1 MSLSLVTIFIV
12 TLLSVT
18 SIGLRLVDL
27 IGFSQLNRPLR
38 FSVAYGL
45 GVLLTAQIIL
55 LLAQLSLSLRA
66 MSWAILVIGAVIG
79 LSRTMTHHSVTSLFH
94 RVRVNY
100 GVLAKSPLKPYPD
113 VTLTL
118 TLLALLGAHVVW
130 ALHTSLLQPDFPWDA
145 FTTWLYRAKLWV
157 LYDNIQPLTPVADW
171 LSSGAA
177 TGHAIYAHKY
187 PETLSVYVAF
197 VSALTGDW
205 SPAIISLTWCSIYIA
220 ICASVFGLLITAG
233 TEKKRAL
240 IGAYLIGALPL
251 LNTHA
256 ALYGYGDLWLCFFSG
271 GGLALL
277 LVWSMRGNPQLLIL
291 AAVMLL
297 AGTQFKSEGWL
308 WLIMGTTFAIFI
320 GFANRYGYRSLIL
333 ALSLLIGGFWLSDI
347 SHLNLGALGQWGI
360 EDRVLHAGALGSYP
374 LRPLNPAG
382 SYFNIIF
389 QQLNFLFLGLAYL
402 AALLALVATQR
413 AGAIPFLILGGMIAI
428 SQYGIFG
435 LSVYSRY
442 AETGTAI
449 TRLLL
454 HFLPVAVVTSVI
466 AWQALI
472 EKLTTH
478 QRAENLRA
486 GSAKHGW
493 SVPRLL
499 FGTATFLLAALA
511 APFAL
516 LALQTPSA
524 SAPTGT
530 WSQANDL
537 TPIVGEV
544 RPSDDSVRF
553 ISSPMSVG
561 VLAGPM
567 WDPKM
572 PQPQF
577 LLADTRFE
585 RAGAVSFYWVQ
596 ADGNAIHSSPI
607 ELSGRS
613 IIDLNRFKT
622 WSDQPVKEYG
632 YLVKNTEFGGTEIK
646 ALGLESHLALA
657 TLPWLLN
664 HWNAAEALSQR
675 LINNSVG
682 HFETP
687 LNLAS
692 FLNVSFLLITVAG
705 ALLGVIWRG
714 PEATRTAGC
723 ALLLIWGLGDVMAIK
738 NSGLNQKVSSAND
751 QSLLSLDDP
760 SGQSLSGLTGKIDA
774 LLENTTPIVIV
785 SLDEG
790 TDFASQKLPFLLLP
804 KPAIS
809 LTSEHDRSE
818 LAAWSGALVI
828 LGNDEVA
835 LDNYTE
841 RLTGQTGLERQLR
854 WQAEGARIISP

>member
-1 MSLSLVTIFIV
+1 MSLSLVTIFIA
-12 TLLSVT
+12 TLLSAT
-18 SIGLRLVDL
+18 SIGLRLLDL

-45 GVLLTAQIIL
+45 GVLLTGQIIL
-55 LLAQLSLSLRA
+55 LLAQLSLPLRV

-79 LSRTMTHHSVTSLFH
+79 VSRTVTHHSVTSLFH
-94 RVRVNY
+94 RVRVNC
-100 GVLAKSPLKPYPD
+100 GVLSKNLTKPNPE

-118 TLLALLGAHVVW
+118 TLLALLGAHIAW
-130 ALHTSLLQPDFPWDA
+130 TLHTSLLRPDFAWDA

-157 LYDNIQPLTPVADW
+157 LYDSIQPLTPVADW
-171 LSSGAA
+171 LSTGSA

-205 SPAIISLTWCSIYIA
+205 SPAIVSLTWCSIYIA
-220 ICASVFGLLITAG
+220 TCASVFGLLTIAG
-233 TEKKRAL
+233 TKKKLAL
-240 IGAYLIGALPL
+240 IGAYLIGTLPL

-277 LVWSMRGNPQLLIL
+277 LIWSMRGNPQLLIL
-291 AAVMLL
+291 AALMLL
-297 AGTQFKSEGWL
+297 GGTQFKSEGWL
-308 WLIMGTTFAIFI
+308 WLIMGATFAMFI
-320 GFANRYGYRSLIL
+320 GFANRYGYRALIL
-333 ALSLLIGGFWLSDI
+333 ALSLLVSGFWLSNT

-360 EDRVLHAGALGSYP
+360 EDRMLHAGALGSYP
-374 LRPLNPAG
+374 LRPFNPAT

-402 AALLALVATQR
+402 AALLALVITLR
-413 AGAIPFLILGGMIAI
+413 TGSFPFLIMGGMIAI

-442 AETGTAI
+442 AETGTAV
-449 TRLLL
+449 TRLLI

-466 AWQALI
+466 AWHALT
-472 EKLTTH
+472 EKLTTQ
-478 QRAENLRA
+478 QRAESPSTKVARL
-486 GSAKHGW
+486 GW
-493 SVPRLL
+493 PDARLT
-499 FGTATFLLAALA
+499 FGIAACLLAALA

-516 LALQTPSA
+516 FALCTS
-524 SAPTGT
+524 SDGAPTGT
-530 WSQANDL
+530 WSKANDL

-544 RPSDDSVRF
+544 LPSDDSARF
-553 ISSPMSVG
+553 ISSPMEVG

-567 WDPKM
+567 WEPDM

-596 ADGNAIHSSPI
+596 ADSNAIHSTPI

-613 IIDLNRFKT
+613 IIDLNRFT
-622 WSDQPVKEYG
+622 AWSEHPVKEYG
-632 YLVKNTEFGGTEIK
+632 YLVKSTEFGGTQIN

-675 LINNSVG
+675 LINNLVG

-692 FLNVSFLLITVAG
+692 FLNVSFLLIIVAG
-705 ALLGVIWRG
+705 ALLGMIWRG
-714 PEATRTAGC
+714 SQATRTGGL
-723 ALLLIWGLGDVMAIK
+723 ALLLIWGLGDVMAMK
-738 NSGLNQKVSSAND
+738 NSGLNQKVSLASD

-760 SGQSLSGLTGKIDA
+760 SGQSLSALAGKIDA
-774 LLENTTPIVIV
+774 LLQDATPIVIV
-785 SLDEG
+785 SLDKR

-804 KPAIS
+804 KPAVS
-809 LTSEHDRSE
+809 LTSEHGRSE
-818 LAAWSGALVI
+818 LATWSGAFVI

-835 LDNYTE
+835 LDDLTE
-841 RLTGQTGLERQLR
+841 RLTRQTGLARQLLWR
-854 WQAEGARIISP
+854 AEGARIITP

>member
-55 LLAQLSLSLRA
+55 LLAQLSLSLRV
-66 MSWAILVIGAVIG
+66 MSWAIVVIGAVIG

-130 ALHTSLLQPDFPWDA
+130 TLHTSLLQPDFPWDA

-205 SPAIISLTWCSIYIA
+205 SPAIFSLTWCSMYIA
-220 ICASVFGLLITAG
+220 ICANVFGLLITAG
-233 TEKKRAL
+233 MEKRLAL

-277 LVWSMRGNPQLLIL
+277 LVWSMRGSPQLLVL
-291 AAVMLL
+291 AAMMLL

-308 WLIMGTTFAIFI
+308 WLIMGTTFAIFV

-333 ALSLLIGGFWLSDI
+333 ALSLLIGGFWLSNI

-360 EDRVLHAGALGSYP
+360 EDRMLHAGALGSYP
-374 LRPLNPAG
+374 LRPFNPAA

-402 AALLALVATQR
+402 AALLALVVTRR
-413 AGAIPFLILGGMIAI
+413 AGSLPFLIMGGMIAF

-449 TRLLL
+449 TRLLI

-466 AWQALI
+466 AWHALT
-472 EKLTTH
+472 EKLTPQ
-478 QRAENLRA
+478 QRAESPSAEVAKLRWPA
-486 GSAKHGW
+486 
-493 SVPRLL
+493 RLT
-499 FGTATFLLAALA
+499 FGTAALLLAALA

-516 LALQTPSA
+516 LALQTSSDGAPS
-524 SAPTGT
+524 GT
-530 WSQANDL
+530 WSKANDL

-544 RPSDDSVRF
+544 LPSDGSVRF
-553 ISSPMSVG
+553 ISSPMAVG

-567 WDPKM
+567 WETDM

-596 ADGNAIHSSPI
+596 ADSNAVHSTPI

-613 IIDLNRFKT
+613 IIDLNRIKA
-622 WSDQPVKEYG
+622 WSEHPIKEYG
-632 YLVKNTEFGGTEIK
+632 YLVKSTEFGGTQINE
-646 ALGLESHLALA
+646 LGLKNHLALA

-675 LINNSVG
+675 LINNLVG

-692 FLNVSFLLITVAG
+692 FLNASFLFIIVAG
-705 ALLGVIWRG
+705 CLLAVIWRG
-714 PEATRTAGC
+714 SEAIRTGGV
-723 ALLLIWGLGDVMAIK
+723 ALLLIWGLGDVMAMK
-738 NSGLNQKVSSAND
+738 NSGLNQKVSLASD
-751 QSLLSLDDP
+751 KSLLSLNDP
-760 SGQSLSGLTGKIDA
+760 SGQSLNELAVKIDA
-774 LLENTTPIVIV
+774 LLQDATPIVIV
-785 SLDEG
+785 SLDKR

-804 KPAIS
+804 RPAVS
-809 LTSEHDRSE
+809 LTSEHGHSE
-818 LAAWSGALVI
+818 LAAWTGALVI
-828 LGNDEVA
+828 LGDGEVA
-835 LDNYTE
+835 LDDFTE
-841 RLTGQTGLERQLR
+841 RLTRQSELARKLR
-854 WQAEGARIISP
+854 WQAEGARIITP